1 MLVVQK
7 NTDPKK
13 YCTPHEKRKSYLVW
27 IFTDKIERLN
37 ENKLKKLVKC
47 DKFFEIK

>member
-1 MLVVQK
+1 M
-7 NTDPKK
+7 
-13 YCTPHEKRKSYLVW
+13 W